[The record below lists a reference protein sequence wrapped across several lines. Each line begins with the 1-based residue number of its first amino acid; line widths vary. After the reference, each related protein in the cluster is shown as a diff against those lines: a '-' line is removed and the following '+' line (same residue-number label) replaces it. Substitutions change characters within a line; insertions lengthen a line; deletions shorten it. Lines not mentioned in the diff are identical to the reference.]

1 MFAAERRGRRAGVS
15 PRGYTAARG
24 RGARQGETGQAI
36 ILVLIVVAIIA
47 ALVWWLILAR
57 QESEA
62 QARDFARDAATRL
75 AFALDR
81 KFLDRTI
88 APERAPRYPPSFRDR
103 IVDKLRGFGR
113 PTAPPE
119 MSGDVYFSSYF
130 FQPSG
135 TFRAQFRYP
144 QMPVEI
150 HMAISR
156 PKGWWQIDDL
166 NISWDQ
172 PAPPEPVPAA
182 AAPPA
187 QSPGQ

>member
-1 MFAAERRGRRAGVS
+1 M
-15 PRGYTAARG
+15 
-24 RGARQGETGQAI
+24 
-36 ILVLIVVAIIA
+36 VLIVVAIIA
-47 ALVWWLILAR
+47 ALGWWVILSR

-75 AFALDR
+75 AFDFDR

-88 APERAPRYPPSFRDR
+88 APERVSKYPPSFRER
-103 IVDKLRGFGR
+103 IVERLRGFGR

-119 MSGDVYFSSYF
+119 MTGDVVFTSYF

-135 TFRAQFRYP
+135 TFRARVQYP

-150 HMAISR
+150 HLAISR

-166 NISWDQ
+166 VIWWDQ
-172 PAPPEPVPAA
+172 PLPAEQVPAG
-182 AAPPA
+182 AAPQEASPA
-187 QSPGQ
+187 R